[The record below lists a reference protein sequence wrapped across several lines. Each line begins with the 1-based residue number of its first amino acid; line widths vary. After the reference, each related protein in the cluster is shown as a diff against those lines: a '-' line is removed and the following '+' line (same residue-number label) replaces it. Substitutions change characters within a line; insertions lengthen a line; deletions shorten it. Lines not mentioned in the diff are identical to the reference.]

1 MGVGGALWKR
11 SVSPSGSSEL
21 NYRAANAVKIDS
33 PQCAAGAAEL
43 GHPGH
48 ASHAPPPTPPHPRS
62 GARLPS
68 CTLTKGTVLPGGSG
82 PREDVPASGT
92 HRTAPRASS
101 APAPESRSDRPE
113 AHPTRS
119 HACISCSCRFN
130 THFTQRG
137 SAPGLKI
144 KAPFKRLLGVLFFCC
159 FVLSFFPLSPKLKKK
174 RKRKTQREAEPEL
187 PMTGSQRSQ
196 SNLPLLRTF

>member
-1 MGVGGALWKR
+1 MLGEGGMGPVGVGGTLWKR

-48 ASHAPPPTPPHPRS
+48 ASHAPPPTTPPP

-92 HRTAPRASS
+92 HRMAPRALS

-119 HACISCSCRFN
+119 HACISRSRRLN

-144 KAPFKRLLGVLFFCC
+144 KAPFKRLLGVFLLFCSVF
-159 FVLSFFPLSPKLKKK
+159 LSSLPKIKKEKKK
-174 RKRKTQREAEPEL
+174 KNSTRGRA
-187 PMTGSQRSQ
+187 
-196 SNLPLLRTF
+196 